1 MPAEEFFFTIDESY
15 TEEDLQNRIK
25 KMSKR
30 SHKTKNGKTVTTIPI
45 L

>member
-1 MPAEEFFFTIDESY
+1 MPAGEFFDVVNESY

-25 KMSKR
+25 KMSKH
-30 SHKTKNGKTVTTIPI
+30 SHKTKNGKIVTTIPM